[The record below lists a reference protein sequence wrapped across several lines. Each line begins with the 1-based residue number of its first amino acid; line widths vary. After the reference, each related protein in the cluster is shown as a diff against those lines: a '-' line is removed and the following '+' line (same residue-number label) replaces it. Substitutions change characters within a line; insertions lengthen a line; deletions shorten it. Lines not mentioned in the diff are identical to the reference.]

1 MICVLVVTLT
11 MFAVAAASAATDEW
25 ISLLRLS
32 GKLKTQRF
40 LDEQGNPVDMSKEAV
55 EHRLIKSFVSPKST
69 GVLEL
74 GARYGTSSCAI
85 SHQVASMGTV
95 VSLEADAS
103 LWSVTA
109 TNLRANNCTSTR
121 LVKGVLGVA
130 RMRRSRRRNGSK
142 WTTVFEQ
149 VRDVDGSD
157 VEAVNAFTP
166 QALQAKFNVQF
177 DTMVVDCE
185 GCFGAIIQAFPAFIR
200 QLETVILEADYG
212 LGLQKLG
219 YVNYT
224 NVKAAMLQHGFTVA
238 QEFLHPCCNRIPNR
252 IPMFVFQKRQE
263 ALAIPLDLGPTK
275 RPTTPHVRDINVS

>member
-1 MICVLVVTLT
+1 MWRLAA
-11 MFAVAAASAATDEW
+11 FAAGTVDW
-25 ISLLRLS
+25 SLLGLGGRP
-32 GKLKTQRF
+32 KTQRF
-40 LDEQGNPVDMSKEAV
+40 LDEQGNPVDMSKEV
-55 EHRLIKSFVSPKST
+55 IEHRLIKSFVSPTST

-85 SHQVASMGTV
+85 SHQIVSMGTV
-95 VSLEADAS
+95 VSLEADAA
-103 LWSVTA
+103 LWPVTA

-121 LVKGVLGVA
+121 LVRGVLGVA
-130 RMRRSRRRNGSK
+130 RMHRSRRRNGSK

-149 VRDVDGSD
+149 IRDADGPD
-157 VEAVNAFTP
+157 VEAVEAFTP
-166 QALQAKFNVQF
+166 QALQAQFNVHF

-185 GCFGAIIQAFPAFIR
+185 GCFGAIIHAFPAFIR

-224 NVKAAMLQHGFTVA
+224 NVKAVMLQHGFTVA

-252 IPMFVFQKRQE
+252 IPMFVFQKRGGGTG
-263 ALAIPLDLGPTK
+263 GP
-275 RPTTPHVRDINVS
+275 VL